1 MAISPPRAVALII
14 VTAALGIGLSACGG
28 TDASATTAEATPAE
42 VTTRAATTAPE
53 STEATTESMTASDPI
68 ATTGTDAPGSV
79 VARFREDLQAI
90 RTSIA
95 DIGAAVAAHPTAAG
109 ATMLSATVSASLQ
122 AFDRAVENMK
132 GYTVE
137 SSAVEAYRT
146 AIIAAAPALSDALR
160 QFDDSVQQAGDSN
173 SDATLMQAENQV
185 GQALADFG
193 TTVAGQRRAK

>member
-28 TDASATTAEATPAE
+28 TDASTTTAEATPAE

-53 STEATTESMTASDPI
+53 STTAATTATASDPI
-68 ATTGTDAPGSV
+68 ATTGTDALGGA
-79 VARFREDLQAI
+79 VARFREDLQVI
-90 RTSIA
+90 RTSIT

-132 GYTVE
+132 RYTVE

-173 SDATLMQAENQV
+173 SDATLMEAENQV

-193 TTVAGQRRAK
+193 TTVLGNG